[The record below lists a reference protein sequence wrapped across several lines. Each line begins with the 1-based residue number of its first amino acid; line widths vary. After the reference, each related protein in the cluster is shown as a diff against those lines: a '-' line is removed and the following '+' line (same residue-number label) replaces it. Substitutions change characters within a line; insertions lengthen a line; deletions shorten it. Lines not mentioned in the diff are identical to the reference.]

1 VTLDYDSFK
10 GTHFFP
16 RLSDGVAAVRFVAC
30 GGDEKPLSPTHS
42 LRRETQFNGGI
53 IALRPSCVD
62 LDVFI
67 DSRDTPERVTL
78 PFGAR
83 NCDGRG

>member
-1 VTLDYDSFK
+1 MAKATKTIRQALHY
-10 GTHFFP
+10 P
-16 RLSDGVAAVRFVAC
+16 PQYAAYYRPAY
-30 GGDEKPLSPTHS
+30 KP
-42 LRRETQFNGGI
+42 GI